1 MNTMYNNL
9 SQQMPYMYGYNLP
22 QYQRMVQSPQN
33 DQGAPGV
40 APISPYVAPVMMPQA
55 NYIKGRPVV
64 SIDEARASQI
74 DLDGSLYVF
83 PDLGNKKIYTK
94 QINMDGTASF
104 NIFEL
109 SGSNNEASVVTPTY
123 VTREEL
129 DSILAQ
135 LKESLIQANPA
146 FTQPA
151 SSPTVKAQVN
161 KTFNL

>member
-1 MNTMYNNL
+1 M
-9 SQQMPYMYGYNLP
+9 
-22 QYQRMVQSPQN
+22 
-33 DQGAPGV
+33 
-40 APISPYVAPVMMPQA
+40 

-109 SGSNNEASVVTPTY
+109 TTPVEPAREIAY
-123 VTREEL
+123 VTKDEL
-129 DSILAQ
+129 DKILAAF
-135 LKESLIQANPA
+135 KASLVETKTPEPTPA
-146 FTQPA
+146 PI
-151 SSPTVKAQVN
+151 
-161 KTFNL
+161 KTPVTKSFNL

>member
-1 MNTMYNNL
+1 MNMYNNL
-9 SQQMPYMYGYNLP
+9 PQQTPYIYNYGLA
-22 QYQRMVQSPQN
+22 QYQRGATPIQEAQVQASAQ
-33 DQGAPGV
+33 QTSAF
-40 APISPYVAPVMMPQA
+40 MMPQQ

-109 SGSNNEASVVTPTY
+109 AAPVETAREPVY
-123 VTREEL
+123 VTKDEL
-129 DSILAQ
+129 DEILTSFKA
-135 LKESLIQANPA
+135 SLIQEKEKESGVAPK
-146 FTQPA
+146 
-151 SSPTVKAQVN
+151 VKVQVN
-161 KTFNL
+161 QPFNL

>member
-1 MNTMYNNL
+1 MNMFN
-9 SQQMPYMYGYNLP
+9 NLP
-22 QYQRMVQSPQN
+22 QQAPAYYYAPQTYQRQASQ
-33 DQGAPGV
+33 V
-40 APISPYVAPVMMPQA
+40 AEMTAPVQPTYTQPLMMQP

-94 QINMDGTASF
+94 QINMDGTAAF

-109 SGSNNEASVVTPTY
+109 SGAGADQSASTPVY
-123 VTREEL
+123 VTKDEL
-129 DSILAQ
+129 DEILASF
-135 LKESLIQANPA
+135 KESLIQEKHTEAGPA
-146 FTQPA
+146 PKPQ
-151 SSPTVKAQVN
+151 TV

>member
-9 SQQMPYMYGYNLP
+9 SQQTSYMYGYGMP
-22 QYQRMVQSPQN
+22 QYQRMIQQQQNEQS
-33 DQGAPGV
+33 AP
-40 APISPYVAPVMMPQA
+40 AIANTQPYVAPVMMPQT

-104 NIFEL
+104 NVFEL
-109 SGSNNEASVVTPTY
+109 NSPVNEEPAPAPVY
-123 VTREEL
+123 VTRDEL
-129 DSILAQ
+129 DGILAKF
-135 LKESLIQANPA
+135 KESLVQTNASESSPA
-146 FTQPA
+146 
-151 SSPTVKAQVN
+151 PTVKAQIN